1 VKDKAWFTEEVIYQ
15 DGLVTVKLNGKTVN
29 EYTIPQADVEHE
41 IANKKTWLP
50 RGTFALQAHPP
61 APGQISKAYF
71 KNIRVKVL
79 PD

>member
-1 VKDKAWFTEEVIYQ
+1 MRDKDRFTPALAASPLSAAVAER
-15 DGLVTVKLNGKTVN
+15 
-29 EYTIPQADVEHE
+29 PQADVEHE

-71 KNIRVKVL
+71 KNVCVKVL